1 MAKKVNQHP
10 GNKQKNRARRPTQKP
25 ASATPQVD
33 QPDMEP
39 AVAPF
44 VPSSGISASTVPT
57 ASPPRPAVTRQT
69 APAARTGG
77 ASRAATAARRT
88 SGPTINYDYLRRDM
102 RLLAMLAPVMVILV
116 VIAFFLFH

>member
-1 MAKKVNQHP
+1 VAKKVNQRP

-25 ASATPQVD
+25 VSAIPQDD
-33 QPDMEP
+33 QPEMDP
-39 AVAPF
+39 AFA
-44 VPSSGISASTVPT
+44 PSSGISASTVPT
-57 ASPPRPAVTRQT
+57 GSHARPAVSRQA
-69 APAARTGG
+69 APTARTGG

-88 SGPTINYDYLRRDM
+88 SGPTINYDYLRGDM